1 MTRTSDERLM
11 MMVFSRS
18 EEPGARFRGESRQ
31 WADDEF
37 GTDTTERDDTK
48 TREVRIARSRS
59 GRWAASSGVRRDAR
73 FVGSEICASAIDA
86 RAFRDAS
93 SPSTRTEV
101 VAHVARP
108 SHAENGQVPAQVAR
122 VAQLAA
128 SQARLE
134 HLAVH
139 TRTRSRGESAS
150 TSRRRP
156 ARVRPSA
163 WEAREAL
170 PTSAS
175 RHSFSSDYFRA
186 SGNDRERTPRNVEPY
201 IFCMGKHCESCT
213 ARFFEKTRRRSF
225 AGKKS
230 ACTSASHQGTR
241 SAARGFRPAAP
252 GSAPFVPTRVP
263 FASPAGRVTSAP
275 RAFGASVGRRR
286 PNAHRAHRRRRR
298 PDAARR
304 R

>member
-1 MTRTSDERLM
+1 MMRTSDERLM
-11 MMVFSRS
+11 MKMVFSRS
-18 EEPGARFRGESRQ
+18 EELGARFRGESRQ
-31 WADDEF
+31 M
-37 GTDTTERDDTK
+37 GRTTRKKER
-48 TREVRIARSRS
+48 TRPNATRRKRVRIARSRS
-59 GRWAASSGVRRDAR
+59 GRGAASSGVRRDAR

-128 SQARLE
+128 LQARLE
-134 HLAVH
+134 HLAVR
-139 TRTRSRGESAS
+139 TRTRSRGESGS

-175 RHSFSSDYFRA
+175 RHMNFSSDYFRA

-201 IFCMGKHCESCT
+201 GQT
-213 ARFFEKTRRRSF
+213 
-225 AGKKS
+225 
-230 ACTSASHQGTR
+230 
-241 SAARGFRPAAP
+241 
-252 GSAPFVPTRVP
+252 V
-263 FASPAGRVTSAP
+263 
-275 RAFGASVGRRR
+275 
-286 PNAHRAHRRRRR
+286 
-298 PDAARR
+298 
-304 R
+304 